1 MGRSSAAPAARS
13 TTVAVTVGCGKHV
26 LSRALSLCAWS
37 GDAGTVAVAAV
48 TSNVVYVATVRRMV
62 RRMARCTVRC
72 ITVASG
78 AETRGTVYSPLQV
91 ATVHPDS
98 PDDE

>member
-1 MGRSSAAPAARS
+1 M
-13 TTVAVTVGCGKHV
+13 AVTVGCGNPV
-26 LSRALSLCAWS
+26 LSRELSLCAWS

-78 AETRGTVYSPLQV
+78 AGTRTHSVLASQSYNASLRC
-91 ATVHPDS
+91 TRR
-98 PDDE
+98 